1 MNTRTEPCPRCG
13 RHVRLAETD
22 GPAHLGQA
30 TLPDG
35 PELVCLDVCCETGD
49 CPLTHESAASMMS
62 RLSRSALNP
71 TRFAHVRL
79 ACDGCGLVAEME
91 VLDGTRAR
99 CTLCGAMNPW
109 VVDELLEG
117 VR

>member
-1 MNTRTEPCPRCG
+1 MNTRTEFCARCG
-13 RHVRLAETD
+13 RTVRLAETD

-35 PELVCLDVCCETGD
+35 PELLCLDVCCETGA
-49 CPLTHESAASMMS
+49 CPLTHESAASMMA

-71 TRFAHVRL
+71 TRFALVRL
-79 ACDGCGLVAEME
+79 ACDGCGLTTEME

-109 VVDELLEG
+109 VVDALLEG